1 WPVSIKHD
9 LPQLGLPACDG
20 PEQAGCLLS
29 WVSFAEPAEPGQML
43 TRYNQSF
50 GLDGNPRKGSPIL
63 CTNPLTGGRGGKAP
77 ASANLGTLVPS
88 ADMTSGELEVGAV
101 PATCRP
107 DGILLIGDPPD
118 LGHG

>member
-1 WPVSIKHD
+1 M
-9 LPQLGLPACDG
+9 GFDG
-20 PEQAGCLLS
+20 
-29 WVSFAEPAEPGQML
+29 
-43 TRYNQSF
+43 R
-50 GLDGNPRKGSPIL
+50 PRKGSAIL
-63 CTNPLTGGRGGKAP
+63 CTNPLTGKRGGSAP

-118 LGHG
+118 LGHGVLPGNNYHIYDIPLFWSNLRQDVARRVEAWSRDRL